1 MTVVPRSA
9 DPVPMTQEQK
19 FLFDL
24 KGWIMLPAVL
34 EEDLL
39 EACREH
45 VVKLRTDAESLPEN
59 ERYSLAGPGAEL
71 VDHPA
76 ITGVLREI
84 LAPDNSADSW
94 GFRCESSFPMVRSF
108 GDKGSAPHCGPLDGP
123 MAYRNMPN
131 GTIWSGLTRVVW
143 ELSPVQRGGGTPIL
157 SGSHKA
163 AFPVPERFREFDPF
177 VYEEYECP
185 PGSVLIFSESC
196 WHVGTEWQDAE
207 QDRLAIFNCY
217 CSYLTQWH
225 KLNLPHEV
233 VAAMPA
239 KRQTAFR
246 GAWGHNFRDQQPNNY
261 YDETNRA
268 H

>member
-1 MTVVPRSA
+1 MSVIPRTAEPVAMT
-9 DPVPMTQEQK
+9 DEQK

-24 KGWIMLPAVL
+24 KGWIMVPAVL

-39 EACREH
+39 QACREH
-45 VVKLRTDAESLPEN
+45 VTKLRTDAESLPEL
-59 ERYSLAGPGAEL
+59 ERYSLAGPGNEL
-71 VDHPA
+71 IDHPA

-84 LAPDNSADSW
+84 LEPDSSEDAW
-94 GFRCESSFPMVRSF
+94 GFRCESSFPMVRTQ
-108 GDKGSAPHCGPLDGP
+108 GQKGSAPHCGPLNGP
-123 MAYRNMPN
+123 MAYRILPN
-131 GTIWSGLTRVVW
+131 GRIFSGLTRVVW
-143 ELSPVQRGGGTPIL
+143 ELSPVHKGGGTPIL

-163 AFPVPERFREFDPF
+163 NFAVPERFREFDSF
-177 VYEEYECP
+177 AYEEYECP
-185 PGSVLIFSESC
+185 AGSVLIFSESC

-207 QDRLAIFNCY
+207 RDRLAIFNCY
-217 CSYLTQWH
+217 SSYLTQWH

-246 GAWGHNFRDQQPNNY
+246 GTWGHNFSEGQHNDY

-268 H
+268 Y

>member
-1 MTVVPRSA
+1 MTTVPSTT
-9 DPVPMTQEQK
+9 DPVPMSEEQK

-24 KGWIMLPAVL
+24 KGWILLPAVL
-34 EEDLL
+34 EQDLL
-39 EACREH
+39 QACREH
-45 VVKLRTDAESLPEN
+45 VRKLRGEPESLPEF

-76 ITGVLREI
+76 ITGILREI
-84 LAPDNSADSW
+84 LAPDPSEDSW
-94 GFRCESSFPMVRSF
+94 GFRCESSFPMVREQGSS
-108 GDKGSAPHCGPLDGP
+108 GSAPHCGPLVGP
-123 MAYRNMPN
+123 MAYRNMGN

-143 ELSPVQRGGGTPIL
+143 ELSPVHKGGGTSIL

-163 AFPVPERFREFDPF
+163 AFPVPERFHQFDRA

-185 PGSVLIFSESC
+185 AGSVIIFSESC
-196 WHVGTEWQDAE
+196 WHVGTEWPDEAA
-207 QDRLAIFNCY
+207 RLAIFNCY

-233 VAAMPA
+233 VAAMSP

-246 GAWGHNFRDQQPNNY
+246 GTWGHNFRDQQPNNY
-261 YDETNRA
+261 YDETNQA